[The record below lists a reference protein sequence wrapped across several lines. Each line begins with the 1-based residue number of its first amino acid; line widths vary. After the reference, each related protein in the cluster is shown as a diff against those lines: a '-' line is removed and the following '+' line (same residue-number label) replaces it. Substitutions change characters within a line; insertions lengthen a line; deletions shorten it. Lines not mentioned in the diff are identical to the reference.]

1 MIKNRACEA
10 PEKLVFETTP
20 PYLDQTS
27 HGRFRGQ
34 RNLPYRDAEPYKASI
49 YYWWWAF
56 LKRNKQ
62 YQRTCL
68 KRGKAQFCQVYH
80 DFGNIFEFEFKAWWE
95 TRKFLFSEQS
105 ALIEKRNMDAAR
117 DGLLYRI
124 DPGRSFNQI
133 QQEIKAIH
141 MQAHAIMPAN
151 SQRRRSSAKY
161 PIYVNASAYNL
172 YRVLKV
178 WDLRCEHPDMS
189 AYDVG
194 IMAGLKPNILPPSR
208 FGHTRTRSAIAI
220 ERHNKRAHISI
231 ANQSNRYLRTA
242 EQYIDNVGRGEFP
255 KALRR

>member
-1 MIKNRACEA
+1 MVTNKATETLQSFSFMTA
-10 PEKLVFETTP
+10 PPIIHMASKR
-20 PYLDQTS
+20 
-27 HGRFRGQ
+27 RFRAR
-34 RNLPYRDAEPYKASI
+34 RNLPYKDAKPYKASL

-68 KRGKAQFCQVYH
+68 KRGKAKFCQVYH
-80 DFGNIFEFEFKAWWE
+80 DFGNIFEFEFKTWWE

-124 DPGRSFNQI
+124 DPSRSFNQI

-172 YRVLKV
+172 YRVL
-178 WDLRCEHPDMS
+178 
-189 AYDVG
+189 
-194 IMAGLKPNILPPSR
+194 R
-208 FGHTRTRSAIAI
+208 FGICVVSIRTC
-220 ERHNKRAHISI
+220 
-231 ANQSNRYLRTA
+231 QPMML
-242 EQYIDNVGRGEFP
+242 GLWPG
-255 KALRR
+255 